1 VEGVGM
7 IAVVVTQPEA
17 PNSTATI
24 VNAASR
30 HLGAGCVMVTGYWAR
45 L

>member
-7 IAVVVTQPEA
+7 TAVVVTQPEA
-17 PNSTATI
+17 PSSTATSI
-24 VNAASR
+24 TAASR
-30 HLGAGCVMVTGYWAR
+30 HLGGGCVMVTGYSAS